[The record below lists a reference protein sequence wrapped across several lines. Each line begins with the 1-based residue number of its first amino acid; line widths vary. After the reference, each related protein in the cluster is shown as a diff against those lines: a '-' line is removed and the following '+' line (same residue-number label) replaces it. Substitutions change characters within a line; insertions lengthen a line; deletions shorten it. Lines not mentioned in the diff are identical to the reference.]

1 MIPIPTVGVG
11 NGGGMVM
18 SRFMGFTLTR
28 GVILAQLHAPG
39 TLGTSGTL
47 GTVRRQ
53 PLPRE
58 SDPATAPTHCR
69 PQRNR
74 READCLRPQG

>member
-47 GTVRRQ
+47 GT
-53 PLPRE
+53 L
-58 SDPATAPTHCR
+58 ATLGT
-69 PQRNR
+69 
-74 READCLRPQG
+74 QGT